1 MVMTTI
7 YCICGMG
14 FGTSLMLKMAISDI
28 LGKHNIDADVS
39 AWDLGSAKGVKTDLF
54 VMSEDMKNNVEGLEG
69 KIVFVKDMTNEKEI
83 EDVLLR
89 ALKSMGK
96 I

>member
-1 MVMTTI
+1 MVTI

-14 FGTSLMLKMAISDI
+14 FGTSLMLKMTISDI
-28 LGKHNIDADVS
+28 LEKRNIRADVS

-54 VMSEDMKNNVEGLEG
+54 IMSEDMKNNVDGLDG
-69 KIVFVKDMTNEKEI
+69 KIVFVKNMTDEKEV
-83 EDVLLR
+83 EDVLIN
-89 ALKSMGK
+89 ALKEMGK